1 MKIRSVRDDD
11 TSFEAKEQE
20 LYRVWAAIQS
30 TDFTVQSTDFSTE
43 ALGSRLSTQSSRLI
57 FQQRVF
63 QSTDGQDQ
71 STDLG
76 RLILE
81 RI

>member
-30 TDFTVQSTDFSTE
+30 TDFTVQSTE
-43 ALGSRLSTQSSRLI
+43 
-57 FQQRVF
+57 
-63 QSTDGQDQ
+63 
-71 STDLG
+71 
-76 RLILE
+76 ILAE
-81 RI
+81 SLAVD